1 MEEKKNLG
9 QKEGILVQ
17 RQGGAERG
25 FFIFGGKVL
34 STGLLVLVAFLLFQ
48 NLHLRGQLKA
58 LQTTQSA
65 MRSTVD
71 RAERE
76 RTRAVDLNEK
86 LSADLVS
93 NEALLKRLEL
103 QRKGANPE

>member
-1 MEEKKNLG
+1 MEEKKNPG
-9 QKEGILVQ
+9 QKAGILVQ
-17 RQGGAERG
+17 RKGGAERG
-25 FFIFGGKVL
+25 FFIFGGKAL
-34 STGLLVLVAFLLFQ
+34 SAGLLVLVAFLLFQ
-48 NLHLRGQLKA
+48 NLHLHSQLRK
-58 LQTTQSA
+58 LQTTQSQ

-76 RTRAVDLNEK
+76 RVRAVDLNEK

-103 QRKGANPE
+103 QKKGATPQ